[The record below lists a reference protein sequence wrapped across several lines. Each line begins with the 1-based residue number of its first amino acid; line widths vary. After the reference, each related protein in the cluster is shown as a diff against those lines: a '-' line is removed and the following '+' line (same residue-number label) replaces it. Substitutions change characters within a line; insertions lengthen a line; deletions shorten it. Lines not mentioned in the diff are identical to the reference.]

1 MKIYTE
7 INYKWLDG
15 QLVKIDSKSFE
26 YDGEVSLCMSGVA
39 SGIASGVSG
48 IGTAATGLGNAITGN
63 VQQGAESV
71 VNEMSGGVEA
81 ATEGATETLNTVVT
95 ETAAGLEAATE
106 PLEGTGQIINDVVD
120 ATATTVVDPIIHATD
135 QATGILTEGISTG
148 AETVQSWGDK
158 SVGSINTEQLAIG
171 GTTKDL
177 LDKFED
183 TVGSGLSG
191 LTTSIND
198 GLGYLTPSGGG
209 GGNVELEKMKSRKG
223 KLKNKNI
230 ANLKVNKSKG
240 RARKSL
246 RIG

>member
-26 YDGEVSLCMSGVA
+26 YDGEVSLCMSGVVA
-39 SGIASGVSG
+39 GLGQ
-48 IGTAATGLGNAITGN
+48 AATGIGNTVSGTA
-63 VQQGAESV
+63 QGSAQGLQTTASDV
-71 VNEMSGGVEA
+71 SGGVEA
-81 ATEGATETLNTVVT
+81 GVEGATETLNTVLT
-95 ETAAGLEAATE
+95 ETEAGLEVATD
-106 PLEGTGQIINDVVD
+106 PLEGTGQIIDDFVD
-120 ATATTVVDPIIHATD
+120 STTTTVVDPIIHATD
-135 QATGILTEGISTG
+135 QVTTGLAEGLSTG
-148 AETVQSWGDK
+148 MDAIGEEGGR
-158 SVGSINTEQLAIG
+158 VGQGALTTLEPLQIG

-209 GGNVELEKMKSRKG
+209 GGKVELEKMKSRKG

>member
-15 QLVKIDSKSFE
+15 QLVETDSKSFE
-26 YDGEVSLCMSGVA
+26 YDGEVTLCGFGGGGGGGGGGTLGDITSGTGSVMQELSSVTA
-39 SGIASGVSG
+39 DPVGDVLGAGADVVTESADILTA
-48 IGTAATGLGNAITGN
+48 GTEE
-63 VQQGAESV
+63 V
-71 VNEMSGGVEA
+71 MEA
-81 ATEGATETLNTVVT
+81 ATDPLDMAGNVVS
-95 ETAAGLEAATE
+95 
-106 PLEGTGQIINDVVD
+106 DVVD

-135 QATGILTEGISTG
+135 QATGILTEGLSTG
-148 AETVQSWGDK
+148 MDAIGAEASNIGEAATTNAS
-158 SVGSINTEQLAIG
+158 NLAIG

-177 LDKFED
+177 LDKTQSTLD
-183 TVGSGLSG
+183 GALSG
-191 LTTSIND
+191 IATSIND

-209 GGNVELEKMKSRKG
+209 GPKVELEKMKSRKG
-223 KLKNKNI
+223 KLKNKNV